1 MRILEL
7 SWLFIFM
14 ISLQVQAQQVQ
25 TVDAVAK
32 DEQGVK
38 KAVYIILDGISADIL
53 ESLDTPNIDQI
64 ASLGGY
70 ARATTGGIA
79 GGYSE
84 SPTASAIG
92 YNNVLTGVWANKHN
106 VYTNMIL
113 NPNYRYWSLYRLL
126 ETQKPSLVTALY
138 SSWIDNRTKLIGLG
152 LEESGSFSIDIVRD
166 GYDVVEHV
174 IQQDSAWVRELDD
187 HVAKEAA
194 TSIALD
200 GPDFSWVY
208 LWYPDDTG
216 HSFGDSEPHFESI
229 RHADTQVG
237 MIWQSVQQRMEAF
250 DEDWMVVITTDHGR
264 ALPDGRNHG
273 GQTAREKTVWFATNH
288 SGVNEYFDRGDVQ
301 HVDLYPSIA
310 SHLGV
315 EIPKELSRELDG
327 VSFIG
332 PVDVSSIT
340 ASRIGEDRI
349 SVTWDS
355 WQEETNSSCEVAI
368 SVTSGD
374 NYGVGTIDSYERQA
388 TAPCAQNQVN
398 LTLPTSMIKSD
409 TIKVLLESP
418 NNRLNYWVVT
428 Q

>member
-1 MRILEL
+1 MKVL
-7 SWLFIFM
+7 SLCWLFIVM
-14 ISLQVQAQQVQ
+14 LCLQVQAQS
-25 TVDAVAK
+25 VDALTN
-32 DEQGVK
+32 DEQRAK
-38 KAVYIILDGISADIL
+38 KVVYIILDGISADIL
-53 ESLDTPNIDQI
+53 ESLETPNIDEI

-70 ARATTGGIA
+70 SRATTGGIA

-113 NPNYRYWSLYRLL
+113 NPNYRYWSLYRLI

-138 SSWIDNRTKLIGLG
+138 SSWIDNRTKLIGMG
-152 LEESGSFSIDIVRD
+152 LEESGSFTIDIVRD
-166 GYDVVEHV
+166 GYDIVEHV
-174 IQQDSAWVRELDD
+174 IHQDSAWVRELDD

-216 HSFGDSEPHFESI
+216 HSFGDTEPHFESI
-229 RHADTQVG
+229 RHADSQVG

-273 GQTAREKTVWFATNH
+273 GQTAREKTVWFATNNP
-288 SGVNEYFDRGDVQ
+288 GVNEYFHRGDVQ

-310 SHLGV
+310 RHLGV
-315 EIPKELSRELDG
+315 EIPLELNRELDG
-327 VSFIG
+327 ISFIG
-332 PVDVSSIT
+332 PVDVSSMK
-340 ASRIGEDRI
+340 ASRSGDDRI
-349 SVTWDS
+349 SLVWDS
-355 WQEETNSSCEVAI
+355 WQSEESKDPCEVEI
-368 SVTSGD
+368 SVTTGN
-374 NYGVGTIDSYERQA
+374 NYGVGKAERYERLA
-388 TAPCAQNQVN
+388 TAPCSQHQVD
-398 LTLPTSMIKSD
+398 LMLPSTTIESD

-418 NNRLNYWVVT
+418 NNRLNYWVVS